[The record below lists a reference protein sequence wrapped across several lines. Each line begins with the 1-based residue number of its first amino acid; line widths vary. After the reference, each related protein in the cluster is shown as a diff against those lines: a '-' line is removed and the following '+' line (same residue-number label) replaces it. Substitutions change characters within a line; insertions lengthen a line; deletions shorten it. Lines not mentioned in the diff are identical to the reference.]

1 MPSSSHSSYDAW
13 PTPTA
18 TAHLRTAAAAT
29 SRSGR
34 VSCFESRIPRRCSGG
49 GTTAQTVTGPA
60 HAPRPT
66 SSMPHTTWSPLLQ
79 SRRSSRRVGNGGR
92 TAGRTVVGGGTVGT
106 LPTGRASPVDAYRA
120 AMPEPFRLRGLH
132 QVGQRATDLDRAVS
146 FYQDVLGLTFIAKF
160 DPPGLAF
167 FDLGNVRLL
176 LENGAHSSVLYL
188 DVEDID
194 AAYATLQARGVEFV
208 GAPHLVFRDD
218 NGQFGAA
225 GEEEW
230 MAFFQDPDGN
240 TLALLERR
248 PAHQTTN
255 LRQQTLYNTRS

>member
-1 MPSSSHSSYDAW
+1 M
-13 PTPTA
+13 
-18 TAHLRTAAAAT
+18 
-29 SRSGR
+29 
-34 VSCFESRIPRRCSGG
+34 
-49 GTTAQTVTGPA
+49 
-60 HAPRPT
+60 
-66 SSMPHTTWSPLLQ
+66 
-79 SRRSSRRVGNGGR
+79 
-92 TAGRTVVGGGTVGT
+92 
-106 LPTGRASPVDAYRA
+106 DAYRA

-132 QVGQRATDLDRAVS
+132 QVGQRATDLDRAVA

-194 AAYATLQARGVEFV
+194 TAYATLQARGVEFV

-248 PAHQTTN
+248 AAAPDNEPASTDGV
-255 LRQQTLYNTRS
+255 

>member
-1 MPSSSHSSYDAW
+1 M
-13 PTPTA
+13 
-18 TAHLRTAAAAT
+18 
-29 SRSGR
+29 
-34 VSCFESRIPRRCSGG
+34 
-49 GTTAQTVTGPA
+49 
-60 HAPRPT
+60 
-66 SSMPHTTWSPLLQ
+66 
-79 SRRSSRRVGNGGR
+79 
-92 TAGRTVVGGGTVGT
+92 
-106 LPTGRASPVDAYRA
+106 DAYRA

-132 QVGQRATDLDRAVS
+132 QVGQRATDLDRAVA

-188 DVEDID
+188 NVEDID
-194 AAYATLQARGVEFV
+194 AAYATLHRAGRGVRRR
-208 GAPHLVFRDD
+208 AHLVFRDD

-230 MAFFQDPDGN
+230 MAFFEDPDGN

-248 PAHQTTN
+248 PAPPDNEPASTDGV
-255 LRQQTLYNTRS
+255 

>member
-1 MPSSSHSSYDAW
+1 MP
-13 PTPTA
+13 
-18 TAHLRTAAAAT
+18 
-29 SRSGR
+29 
-34 VSCFESRIPRRCSGG
+34 V
-49 GTTAQTVTGPA
+49 
-60 HAPRPT
+60 
-66 SSMPHTTWSPLLQ
+66 
-79 SRRSSRRVGNGGR
+79 
-92 TAGRTVVGGGTVGT
+92 
-106 LPTGRASPVDAYRA
+106 
-120 AMPEPFRLRGLH
+120 PFRLRGLH

-146 FYQDVLGLTFIAKF
+146 FYQDVLGFTFVAKF

-176 LENGAHSSVLYL
+176 LENGSHSSVLYL

-194 AAYATLQARGVEFV
+194 TAYATLQARGVEFV
-208 GAPHLVFRDD
+208 AAPHLVFRDD

-248 PAHQTTN
+248 PAATDNEPASTN
-255 LRQQTLYNTRS
+255 VV

>member
-1 MPSSSHSSYDAW
+1 MRQCPSHSD
-13 PTPTA
+13 
-18 TAHLRTAAAAT
+18 
-29 SRSGR
+29 
-34 VSCFESRIPRRCSGG
+34 
-49 GTTAQTVTGPA
+49 
-60 HAPRPT
+60 
-66 SSMPHTTWSPLLQ
+66 
-79 SRRSSRRVGNGGR
+79 
-92 TAGRTVVGGGTVGT
+92 
-106 LPTGRASPVDAYRA
+106 
-120 AMPEPFRLRGLH
+120 LRGLH
-132 QVGQRATDLDRAVS
+132 QVGQRATDLDRAVA

-188 DVEDID
+188 NVEDID
-194 AAYATLQARGVEFV
+194 AAYATLHARGVEFV

-230 MAFFQDPDGN
+230 MAFFEDPDGN

-248 PAHQTTN
+248 AAAQDNEPASTDGV
-255 LRQQTLYNTRS
+255 